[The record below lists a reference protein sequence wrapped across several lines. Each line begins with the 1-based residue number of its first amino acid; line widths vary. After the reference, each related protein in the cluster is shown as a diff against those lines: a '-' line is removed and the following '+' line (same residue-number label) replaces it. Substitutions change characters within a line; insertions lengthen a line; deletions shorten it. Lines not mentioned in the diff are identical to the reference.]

1 MASRRQLEANRRNA
15 QKSTGPKSEK
25 GKSVTRFN
33 ALRHGLTSEEVLL
46 PEEDEESFKEL
57 HEGLKAELSPEGA
70 LENRLVDR
78 IASNLWRLKRAQKVE
93 AGIFVWGRYEAEHKR
108 ATDVF
113 QDIEI
118 PIDEFLGPMAAV
130 DRGEREK
137 AKARAKELRE
147 LQTGDLPTLGLTFV
161 QDSQGANAF
170 TKLSRYETATERS
183 LYRAL
188 HELQRLQSAR
198 RGGDSIPPLAVDV
211 TIDGD
216 PASSRDEC

>member
-46 PEEDEESFKEL
+46 PEEDKEAFNEL
-57 HEGLKAELSPEGA
+57 HEGLEADLSPEGA
-70 LENRLVDR
+70 LENRLVDH
-78 IASNLWRLKRAQKVE
+78 IAVNLWRLKRVQKVE
-93 AGIFVWGRYEAEHKR
+93 AGIFIWGSYEAERNR
-108 ATDVF
+108 AEEESKQIALSAD
-113 QDIEI
+113 EI
-118 PIDEFLGPMAAV
+118 LGPRAASAPS
-130 DRGEREK
+130 RHRS
-137 AKARAKELRE
+137 AAARVKELEE
-147 LQTGDLPTLGLTFV
+147 LQTGALPALGLTFV

-170 TKLSRYETATERS
+170 SKLSRYETAMERS